1 VAACLDAPS
10 IHFLGRAVAHSE
22 SERSRLHVNIDATE
36 RGAIRFLS
44 SMNAEAGD
52 FRVAVVGLGKM
63 GILHACLL
71 SVMPEVRIAAIAERR
86 HPLLMVSRR
95 MFPLAHPVSNVE
107 DLDGMDLDAVFVTTP
122 IRSHFPICKSV
133 LSLGLAK
140 NLFVEKTLA
149 SNAREGQEIIR
160 LARARGAIVM
170 VGYQRKFGV
179 TFRKARE
186 LLYSGNLGD
195 LESFEAYALSSDG
208 LRAGGN
214 NHASDAR
221 DGVVRDLGSHAISL
235 ATWFFGRLQVEE
247 CSCEPADKSR
257 SEHSA
262 AVTVQGERGLIGQFQ
277 FSWMSEGYRM
287 PEVGIRIS
295 STNAAIEANDD
306 FVKIATEN
314 GEQKTWYRHDLNDE
328 VDYLLGGPEYYRE
341 DRFFVD
347 AVNSGRDIGPELSEA
362 VEVERIIDDALAR
375 AGKGSA

>member
-1 VAACLDAPS
+1 VAAGLDGLS
-10 IHFLGRAVAHSE
+10 THFLGRGVAHSE
-22 SERSRLHVNIDATE
+22 SERSRLSGDIDATE

-44 SMNAEAGD
+44 NMNAETGD
-52 FRVAVVGLGKM
+52 FRAAIVGLGKM

-71 SVMPEVRIAAIAERR
+71 SVMPEVRIAAIVERR

-95 MFPLAHPVSNVE
+95 MFPLAHPVNNVE

-122 IRSHFPICKSV
+122 IRYHFPICKSV

-149 SNAREGQEIIR
+149 SNACEGQEIIR
-160 LARARGAIVM
+160 LARTRGAVVM

-186 LLYSGNLGD
+186 LLHSGNLGD

-208 LRAGGN
+208 LRAGENG
-214 NHASDAR
+214 HAGDAR

-235 ATWFFGRLQVEE
+235 ATWFFGKLQVRD
-247 CSCEPADKSR
+247 CSCEPADRSR

-262 AVTVQGERGLIGQFQ
+262 DVTVHGESGLIGQFR

-287 PEVGIRIS
+287 PEVGIRMRG
-295 STNAAIEANDD
+295 TNAAIEANDD
-306 FVKIATEN
+306 FVKLATEN

-328 VDYLLGGPEYYRE
+328 VDFLLGGPEYFRE
-341 DRFFVD
+341 DGFFVD
-347 AVNSGRDIGPELSEA
+347 AVKSGRDLGPELSEA

-375 AGKGSA
+375 AGKDSS